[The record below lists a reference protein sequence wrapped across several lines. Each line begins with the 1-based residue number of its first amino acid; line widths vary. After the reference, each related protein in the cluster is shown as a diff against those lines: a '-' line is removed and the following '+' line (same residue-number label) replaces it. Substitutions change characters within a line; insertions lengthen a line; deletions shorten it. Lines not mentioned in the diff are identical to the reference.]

1 MIPKINALV
10 AGMVLAVLAAGRAS
24 AISLDDIQLWAGT
37 GTNKAAVVIE
47 WNSPELFNNS
57 TVPAPVASKAMA
69 WGYRFNGTATGA
81 QMLNAVLA
89 ADPKLY
95 VIETNSSGT
104 LVTGIGY
111 NLKGDG
117 RIGVTDGTMTNVI
130 IHGVLTNAS
139 VAVDA
144 AYAINGGDLYW
155 GGLNGPR
162 WQTWVE
168 GGDAGGYMASPN
180 RGQDTYWTPTNAN
193 FSGGYHG
200 QWSYSQSTLDALQL
214 TNGSWIGFSVAA
226 AGRDSNPGDPAYNIF
241 NDDKQAP
248 PSPDGT
254 YVAYVPNANDF
265 GIQIASASNVDSMVP
280 NNNPV
285 AILGPP
291 CLRFYDPLDGNVTDR
306 VSIIDPPFNVAPNG
320 SNVVVKIDSGGQ
332 VTVDMGRRIY
342 ATTNTPYGSSF
353 IIYGYSFFDNLSG
366 VSGFI
371 SDGTDLSTATLNTSA
386 YGGHPMIVSVS
397 QDGVNWFTY
406 SNVPVLFPAEAYR
419 WDETNSSWT
428 TEEMNP
434 TKPLNPYLYT
444 NNFGSQTVAGV
455 LDQFAGGSG
464 GTSFSLQGTGLPWI
478 QYIRVQAATN
488 AGQYTVIDAIAAV
501 NPVVVSDALTILPDD
516 IASGTA
522 TLQYQKPD
530 DGSQN
535 QITLGFS
542 SVSGVARISTVS
554 LNDLSPF
561 APAEGTVSSAYGI
574 MSRPVTGANVSY
586 NASVGLR
593 AGDGYLGSGSD
604 LRVFEWNQTNWISQP
619 FTYNPANNEV
629 TVTGVTNLSAFV
641 VSQVVPPQLSI
652 QSIANG
658 YEFRFAP
665 VANCANILERSPNL
679 MTWTPICTNVP
690 PNAQPI
696 TLEDTN
702 APAGKAFYRI
712 ELNP

>member
-1 MIPKINALV
+1 
-10 AGMVLAVLAAGRAS
+10 
-24 AISLDDIQLWAGT
+24 
-37 GTNKAAVVIE
+37 
-47 WNSPELFNNS
+47 
-57 TVPAPVASKAMA
+57 MA

-111 NLKGDG
+111 NLNGDG
-117 RIGVTDGTMTNVI
+117 RIGVTDGTLTNVI
-130 IHGVLTNAS
+130 GHGILTNAS
-139 VAVDA
+139 VAMDS

-168 GGDAGGYMASPN
+168 AGDAGGYMSSPN
-180 RGQDTYWTPTNAN
+180 RGQDTYWTPTNAD

-200 QWSYSQSTLDALQL
+200 QWSYAQSTLDALQL
-214 TNGSWIGFSVAA
+214 TNGSWVGFSVAA
-226 AGRDSNPGDPAYNIF
+226 AGRDSNPADPAYNVF
-241 NDDKQAP
+241 NNDKQAP

-254 YVAYVPNANDF
+254 YVAYVPNTNDF

-306 VSIIDPPFNVAPNG
+306 VSVIDPPFNVAPNG
-320 SNVVVKIDSGGQ
+320 SNVVAKIDSGGQ

-342 ATTNTPYGSSF
+342 ANTNTPYGGSF
-353 IIYGYSFFDNLSG
+353 IVYGYSFFDNLSG

-386 YGGHPMIVSVS
+386 DGGHPVVVSVS

-406 SNVPVLFPAEAYR
+406 TNTPVLFPAEAYR

-428 TEEMNP
+428 AEEMNP

-444 NNFGSQTVAGV
+444 NNFGGQTVAGV
-455 LDQFAGGSG
+455 LDQFAGGAG
-464 GTSFSLQGTGLPWI
+464 GMSFSLQGSGLPWI
-478 QYIRVQAATN
+478 QYIRVQAETN

-501 NPVVVSDALTILPDD
+501 NSVAVGDALTVAPDN

-522 TLQYQKPD
+522 TLHYQNPD

-542 SVSGVARISTVS
+542 SVSGAARISTVS
-554 LNDLSPF
+554 LNDFSSFTPI
-561 APAEGTVSSAYGI
+561 EGTTSSAYGI
-574 MSRPVTGANVSY
+574 MMRPVTGAS
-586 NASVGLR
+586 ASFDASAGLR
-593 AGDGYLGSGSD
+593 AGNGYHGSGND
-604 LRVFEWNQTNWISQP
+604 LRVFEWNHTNWISRP
-619 FTYNPANNEV
+619 FSYNAANNEV
-629 TVTGVTNLSAFV
+629 TVTGVTNFSAFV
-641 VSQVVPPQLSI
+641 VSQIVPPSLSI
-652 QSIANG
+652 AALTNG
-658 YEFRFAP
+658 FAFQFTP
-665 VANCANILERSPNL
+665 VPNCPETLQRSTNLE
-679 MTWTPICTNVP
+679 TWTNLCAFTAT
-690 PNAQPI
+690 NAQPI
-696 TLEDTN
+696 LLQDTN
-702 APAGKAFYRI
+702 APAGKAYYRI
-712 ELNP
+712 DLNP